1 MVPALLVDPATMIP
15 NVLTWEML
23 PYIDEVRKERRKKTK
38 NDAVVRLASV
48 IHEVSRGGSSEKK
61 SCTCGAL

>member
-1 MVPALLVDPATMIP
+1 MIP

-23 PYIDEVRKERRKKTK
+23 PYTDEVRKERRKKTK

-48 IHEVSRGGSSEKK
+48 IHEVSRGGGSEKK